1 MIADYLI
8 WKVNLSLNINE
19 LCNKSTKKQENTN
32 KQENVVKEMGHW
44 VRRFTCVLSCRQ
56 SNEMS
61 LLNLRC
67 QSLIF
72 LRMAENPCSVMSKC
86 WWILFPHKRQYWIP
100 ASDVNSDT
108 ININSYTVVRR
119 HTSFWYN
126 LIHIAKQKFL
136 FLSPKSRTNSRF
148 DFHFLSFEVSLHKK

>member
-19 LCNKSTKKQENTN
+19 LCNKSTKKQEN
-32 KQENVVKEMGHW
+32 VVKEMGHW
-44 VRRFTCVLSCRQ
+44 VRRVTCVLSCRQ
-56 SNEMS
+56 NNQMS

-72 LRMAENPCSVMSKC
+72 LRMAENPCSAMSKC
-86 WWILFPHKRQYWIP
+86 WWILFPHKRQHWIP

-108 ININSYTVVRR
+108 ININSYIVVRR

-126 LIHIAKQKFL
+126 LIHIAKQNFL